1 MLITFWDWRVM
12 CITLWKLKFWLD
24 TVILTR
30 HKDISWVWMNH
41 LGPMILH
48 AKLMN
53 ILKFFHLYQNNMYQI
68 TMQIEIKTL
77 KYFHILQIVL
87 ALNGN
92 EKLFTHLNKVCLDAL
107 NVILNYFLKSF
118 FFQHQSSID
127 PSEWRIKFDFMY
139 RDLSYIREPSH

>member
-1 MLITFWDWRVM
+1 MDHFR
-12 CITLWKLKFWLD
+12 
-24 TVILTR
+24 
-30 HKDISWVWMNH
+30 
-41 LGPMILH
+41 PMILH

-53 ILKFFHLYQNNMYQI
+53 VLKFFHLYQNNMYQI

-107 NVILNYFLKSF
+107 NGILNYFLKSF
-118 FFQHQSSID
+118 FF
-127 PSEWRIKFDFMY
+127 PAPKLY
-139 RDLSYIREPSH
+139 

>member
-1 MLITFWDWRVM
+1 
-12 CITLWKLKFWLD
+12 
-24 TVILTR
+24 
-30 HKDISWVWMNH
+30 
-41 LGPMILH
+41 MILH

-53 ILKFFHLYQNNMYQI
+53 ILNFFHLYQNNMYQI

-107 NVILNYFLKSF
+107 NGILNYFLKSF

-127 PSEWRIKFDFMY
+127 PSK
-139 RDLSYIREPSH
+139 